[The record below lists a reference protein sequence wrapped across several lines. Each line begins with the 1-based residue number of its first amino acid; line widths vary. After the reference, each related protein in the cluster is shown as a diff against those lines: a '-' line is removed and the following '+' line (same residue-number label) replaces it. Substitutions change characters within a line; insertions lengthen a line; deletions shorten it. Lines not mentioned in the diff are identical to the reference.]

1 MIECKDCKKHYK
13 VVWQSAPGKTG
24 SPELKMDIVNAKGES
39 CMFLARLK

>member
-1 MIECKDCKKHYK
+1 MSHFRRFGTAA
-13 VVWQSAPGKTG
+13 VSQTAGKTG